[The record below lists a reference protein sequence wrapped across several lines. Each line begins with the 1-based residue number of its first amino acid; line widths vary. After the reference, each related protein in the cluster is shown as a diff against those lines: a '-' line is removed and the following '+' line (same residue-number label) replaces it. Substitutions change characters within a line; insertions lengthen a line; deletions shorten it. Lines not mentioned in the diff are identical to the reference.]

1 MLQCMRGTDG
11 YFDERAAAAYDEYVS
26 DDTRQE
32 FRVEDVNATV
42 EFLAN
47 LAGDGPALEF
57 GVGTGRI
64 ALPLSRRGVPTQ
76 GIDLSR
82 PMVARLKAKPGGN
95 DVDVTIGDMATTSVA
110 TSFSLVYLVC
120 NTIMNLTTQQAQV
133 ACFRNAAAHL
143 SPGGRFVVKVLV
155 PELQRLPP
163 GETFHVFAA
172 GDKHWGIDDYE
183 VANQAVV
190 SHHFENVDGRIG
202 HSSMP
207 FRYVWPSE
215 LDLMA
220 ELAGMSLRER
230 WEGWR
235 REPFTNESRKHVS
248 VWEKKRN

>member
-1 MLQCMRGTDG
+1 MRGADG
-11 YFDERAAAAYDEYVS
+11 YFDERVAAAYDQYEN

-57 GVGTGRI
+57 AVGTGRI
-64 ALPLSRRGVPTQ
+64 ALPLSRRGEPTQ

-143 SPGGRFVVKVLV
+143 SPGGHFVVKVLV
-155 PELQRLPP
+155 PELQRL
-163 GETFHVFAA
+163 
-172 GDKHWGIDDYE
+172 ID
-183 VANQAVV
+183 
-190 SHHFENVDGRIG
+190 
-202 HSSMP
+202 
-207 FRYVWPSE
+207 FRYKGP
-215 LDLMA
+215 DGA
-220 ELAGMSLRER
+220 
-230 WEGWR
+230 
-235 REPFTNESRKHVS
+235 
-248 VWEKKRN
+248 

>member
-1 MLQCMRGTDG
+1 MRGADG
-11 YFDERAAAAYDEYVS
+11 YFDERIAAAYDQYEN

-57 GVGTGRI
+57 AVGTGRI

-143 SPGGRFVVKVLV
+143 PPGGHFVVKVLV

-163 GETFHVFAA
+163 GDTFHVFAA

-190 SHHFENVDGRIG
+190 SHHFENADGRIQ

-235 REPFTNESRKHVS
+235 REPFTYESRKHVS

>member
-1 MLQCMRGTDG
+1 MRGTDG